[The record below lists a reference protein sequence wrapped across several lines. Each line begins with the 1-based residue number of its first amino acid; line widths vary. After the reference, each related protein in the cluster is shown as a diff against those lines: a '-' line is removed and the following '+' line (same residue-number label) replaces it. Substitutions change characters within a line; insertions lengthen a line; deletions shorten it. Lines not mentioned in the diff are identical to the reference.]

1 MTDHKQHWVLVEGP
15 APGDA
20 QFLGRWL
27 LAAARAD
34 ELLRELFEQDPE
46 FKRSVAR
53 IELLYA
59 FAFPPAATKFI
70 QLLMKDLTSFSWSVF
85 DLWGAP

>member
-1 MTDHKQHWVLVEGP
+1 MTDLKQHWVLVEGP

-27 LAAARAD
+27 LEAARAD
-34 ELLRELFEQDPE
+34 KLLRELFEQDPE

-59 FAFPPAATKFI
+59 FAFSPAGYQVYPA
-70 QLLMKDLTSFSWSVF
+70 LDEGSYLVF
-85 DLWGAP
+85 VVSL